1 MNVCYVDHSDAA
13 PACPIAVFLADD
25 NLIVRE
31 GVRALIERN
40 ADLTVVGVAADYDG
54 VVDGATAAKPQVLV
68 TDIRMPPSFQREGI
82 DAAKEL
88 RKRHPGTGVVILS
101 QYEDP
106 EYAVSLLAEGSA
118 GYGYLL
124 KDHVAEGNQL
134 VDAIRAVATGGTAL
148 DPTIVEAL
156 VAPVVPP
163 GGLTRAEEE
172 LLSMVA
178 EGKPIKAIAVARR
191 TAPEAIDAEVEA
203 VFVKLAEGVSA
214 GNSGA
219 LQRLRLLH
227 QAIVDREEQGET
239 LSRLLPGGLA
249 DKLRQE
255 HREIGETERVIVTVL
270 MSDIRSYST
279 IAEHADPSQLAAQL
293 NTHRAAMNQAI
304 LGEGGTVMQFVGDA
318 VMAVFGA
325 PFPQADHADRAVAA
339 ASVMHSLQA
348 GINDRWSSDGL
359 PPFGLGLGLSSG
371 EAAAA
376 LLGSAERLEYTLVGD
391 TVNLSQRLQQFAA
404 AGETVLS
411 EATLQALSRPVQ
423 TVALGAQMVKGR
435 DTPVT
440 AYKIINLAPPA
451 GPSRTRRPGRGHEH
465 YRDDDLDGGLMNDSP
480 AALAM
485 RGVRKTFEA
494 ENAPVRA
501 LRGVDLT
508 VASGEF
514 VALMGPSGCGKSTLL
529 NLVAGLDTPDEGD
542 ISVAGEQVSGR
553 SEDDLARLRRRHI
566 GLVFQFFNLLE
577 GMTVLENVALPAVI
591 AGRRR
596 KMAET
601 RARDLLDLLG
611 IGDKASAVPGVLSGG
626 QRQRLAIARA
636 LANEPTLLLADEPTG
651 ALDSEG
657 GDEVIELLRRL
668 HDGGQTIVLV
678 THDSSVAAAAGRVV
692 RMRDGRIEDPEPAPD
707 GSAAAVVIEA
717 R

>member
-1 MNVCYVDHSDAA
+1 MDHSDAA
-13 PACPIAVFLADD
+13 PAGPIAVFLADD

-54 VVDGATAAKPQVLV
+54 VVDGATAANPQVLV

-163 GGLTRAEEE
+163 GGLTRPEEE

-219 LQRLRLLH
+219 LQRLRMLH

-293 NTHRAAMNQAI
+293 NTHRAAMNRAI

-339 ASVMHSLQA
+339 AAVMHALQA

-411 EATLQALSRPVQ
+411 EATLQALSGPVQ
-423 TVALGAQMVKGR
+423 TIPLGAQMVKGR

-440 AYKIINLAPPA
+440 AYKIIGLAPPA
-451 GPSRTRRPGRGHEH
+451 GAVA
-465 YRDDDLDGGLMNDSP
+465 D
-480 AALAM
+480 AAA
-485 RGVRKTFEA
+485 
-494 ENAPVRA
+494 RA
-501 LRGVDLT
+501 GA
-508 VASGEF
+508 AS
-514 VALMGPSGCGKSTLL
+514 T
-529 NLVAGLDTPDEGD
+529 T
-542 ISVAGEQVSGR
+542 
-553 SEDDLARLRRRHI
+553 
-566 GLVFQFFNLLE
+566 
-577 GMTVLENVALPAVI
+577 GMT
-591 AGRRR
+591 
-596 KMAET
+596 T
-601 RARDLLDLLG
+601 W
-611 IGDKASAVPGVLSGG
+611 
-626 QRQRLAIARA
+626 
-636 LANEPTLLLADEPTG
+636 TG
-651 ALDSEG
+651 A
-657 GDEVIELLRRL
+657 
-668 HDGGQTIVLV
+668 
-678 THDSSVAAAAGRVV
+678 
-692 RMRDGRIEDPEPAPD
+692 
-707 GSAAAVVIEA
+707 
-717 R
+717 